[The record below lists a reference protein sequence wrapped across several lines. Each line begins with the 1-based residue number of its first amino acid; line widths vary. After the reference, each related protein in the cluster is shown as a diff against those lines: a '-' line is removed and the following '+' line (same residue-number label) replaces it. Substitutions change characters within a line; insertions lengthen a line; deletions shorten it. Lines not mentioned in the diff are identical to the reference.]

1 MTPYQQAKAH
11 LANRRAAEIAEYLD
25 GHLHMAH
32 YDESTFAR
40 SLLLVAELHGVSL
53 VAQQCGLSSE
63 SMRGQ
68 LNGTRPLYFNSVLGV
83 MRALGI
89 QLRVEASA

>member
-1 MTPYQQAKAH
+1 MTPREHAKGP
-11 LANRRAAEIAEYLD
+11 LANRRAAEMAEYVD

-53 VAQQCGLSSE
+53 VAQQC
-63 SMRGQ
+63 
-68 LNGTRPLYFNSVLGV
+68 
-83 MRALGI
+83 
-89 QLRVEASA
+89 ASAASPCDGS